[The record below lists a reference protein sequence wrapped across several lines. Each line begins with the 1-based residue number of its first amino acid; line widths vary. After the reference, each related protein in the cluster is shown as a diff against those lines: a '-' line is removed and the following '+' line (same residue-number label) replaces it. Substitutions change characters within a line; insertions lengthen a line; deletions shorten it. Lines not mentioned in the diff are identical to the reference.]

1 MDPDYSRYS
10 IRDLHE
16 ALESIDKK
24 AYPERTKLIQQQL
37 SLRNNL
43 QTSDEQTDANKSE
56 EEKKVSP
63 ANQFLLIIIALF
75 FTWLA
80 FDAVY
85 SGTISGRRGNS
96 YSYHSSPNMF
106 LFLLGVDLFVI
117 GYCLYALIK
126 ARRSS
131 RK

>member
-1 MDPDYSRYS
+1 MEPDYSRYS
-10 IRDLHE
+10 IRDLRE
-16 ALESIDKK
+16 ALESIDKE

-37 SLRNNL
+37 SQRNNSE
-43 QTSDEQTDANKSE
+43 TFNTQTDANKL
-56 EEKKVSP
+56 EKEVSP
-63 ANQFLLIIIALF
+63 TSQFLLIIIALF

-80 FDAVY
+80 FNAVY

-126 ARRSS
+126 ARSS
-131 RK
+131 SKK